1 MHGVTLRRRAPSQ
14 ASSLHTIEIPVPSPA
29 LQTMAPPTSIYQR
42 CLQLM
47 DRLARVPGFAPFL
60 ELSAPPKTLP
70 NSSNATLVGPDSQ
83 VPADANPSGTQLPD
97 TAAQPYLDPIHYLWN
112 IFRNGHSLITI
123 YNVLRPD
130 EPILFEADSN
140 MTQSKQDKLKIFHF
154 LKAINS
160 TGLVKDAQSLIIS
173 DLFRDDT
180 NAFIKVLD
188 IVATLLDELER
199 SGRLNPEVEDKPS
212 LRFSD
217 ASTKRPENNR
227 ERVVV
232 ELLET
237 ERSYVNDLETLRRY
251 MQEIQTQHILPEETV
266 RLMFAN
272 LNALLDFQ
280 RRFLVGIEINSRRS
294 ADEQQFGE
302 LFMKMEDMFAVYEP
316 YIANHDR
323 AAEIA
328 LREANTLQKLA
339 HIINPTFQLPSML
352 IKPVQRICKYELL
365 YRELIK
371 FSDKNAPN
379 LKDLQDGLEATKRVA
394 NRSNE
399 TMRREENYNALKDL
413 ELRVEDWRRIDFAK
427 FGELHLFDKFAM
439 TTSDIV
445 NELQLYLF
453 DDSLIC
459 CKEVEPSKENRKSQK
474 HQSQGSGNSSLDA
487 SLADASAAAKRKKG
501 SLQVKGRV
509 HLYKMHRISNTSKN
523 GNLSLTFFWRDMVM
537 EHFSLKFRTEEQL
550 NMWKTTIEKLSYV
563 AKEKEEARRQAIASS
578 AVNAGPHAAAALGA
592 QSVATSRVEPNVSE
606 YVMLHPA
613 KGSISTNVPT
623 TPTTPS
629 TPGFF
634 LGGQFSNT
642 GGAHSGYPYGTLSG
656 YPGTPGAIPP
666 PPKLTHVHSH
676 NYLGSTGTSPSSSSS
691 TPHHQLGLH
700 GSAPATPG
708 SSKPPISYP
717 TARKVSGMAE
727 DSYFNG
733 LTHPP
738 LPEEPAETYYY
749 YRRTGSTAEGHDF
762 LPDQF
767 HRGVQISRE
776 NTHDGV
782 TSSSS
787 SSSASH
793 NTQRAGNGNR
803 SVSAE
808 VVYRQVNTS
817 NLVPPTA
824 NYTQFRDPP
833 YSAHMPSNLRT
844 ASLGGSLGVTG
855 GNGTIPFRDR
865 SGSTPNIYSGPFPDR
880 QMLRHPSPGP
890 GGPNPAHYMAG
901 SHPPPPPVPLKSSG
915 PAIERYYSEDLAHY
929 DDSTPAAL
937 RNSSLTPSALMV
949 KNTSLPRPPVIS
961 TQSYNG
967 QSLSHHSGSNQSSPI
982 DGATLPYA
990 PLTVHTSAVHSV
1002 STSAVSYHSS
1012 AGSNHHLYGHRR
1024 SPSNSISQGS
1034 LDPRGSPS
1042 KGSHH
1047 HTALSPLSQVHPPPL
1062 PLAQPTGSP
1071 DGVSHSGPQVKV
1083 KVNYRSEIFALMVPS
1098 DIGYQELI
1106 GRIERKINVCTGRK
1120 TSSGSPES
1128 AAGSPSLST
1137 KPLPPL
1143 KFTYQDE
1150 DGDFI
1155 SLKTDAD
1162 FQLALETRQKSPLL
1176 PGTGSGFMANAS
1188 PNPDGSSADQSG
1200 NTPAAGMWSINIF
1213 AS

>member
-1 MHGVTLRRRAPSQ
+1 
-14 ASSLHTIEIPVPSPA
+14 
-29 LQTMAPPTSIYQR
+29 
-42 CLQLM
+42 M

-459 CKEVEPSKENRKSQK
+459 CKEVEPSKENR
-474 HQSQGSGNSSLDA
+474 N
-487 SLADASAAAKRKKG
+487 AAAKRKKG

-578 AVNAGPHAAAALGA
+578 A
-592 QSVATSRVEPNVSE
+592 
-606 YVMLHPA
+606 
-613 KGSISTNVPT
+613 
-623 TPTTPS
+623 
-629 TPGFF
+629 
-634 LGGQFSNT
+634 
-642 GGAHSGYPYGTLSG
+642 
-656 YPGTPGAIPP
+656 
-666 PPKLTHVHSH
+666 
-676 NYLGSTGTSPSSSSS
+676 
-691 TPHHQLGLH
+691 
-700 GSAPATPG
+700 
-708 SSKPPISYP
+708 
-717 TARKVSGMAE
+717 
-727 DSYFNG
+727 
-733 LTHPP
+733 
-738 LPEEPAETYYY
+738 
-749 YRRTGSTAEGHDF
+749 
-762 LPDQF
+762 
-767 HRGVQISRE
+767 

-901 SHPPPPPVPLKSSG
+901 SHPPPPPV
-915 PAIERYYSEDLAHY
+915 
-929 DDSTPAAL
+929 
-937 RNSSLTPSALMV
+937 
-949 KNTSLPRPPVIS
+949 
-961 TQSYNG
+961 
-967 QSLSHHSGSNQSSPI
+967 
-982 DGATLPYA
+982 
-990 PLTVHTSAVHSV
+990 
-1002 STSAVSYHSS
+1002 
-1012 AGSNHHLYGHRR
+1012 
-1024 SPSNSISQGS
+1024 
-1034 LDPRGSPS
+1034 
-1042 KGSHH
+1042 
-1047 HTALSPLSQVHPPPL
+1047 
-1062 PLAQPTGSP
+1062 
-1071 DGVSHSGPQVKV
+1071 KV

-1106 GRIERKINVCTGRK
+1106 GRIERKINVW
-1120 TSSGSPES
+1120 
-1128 AAGSPSLST
+1128 SPSLST